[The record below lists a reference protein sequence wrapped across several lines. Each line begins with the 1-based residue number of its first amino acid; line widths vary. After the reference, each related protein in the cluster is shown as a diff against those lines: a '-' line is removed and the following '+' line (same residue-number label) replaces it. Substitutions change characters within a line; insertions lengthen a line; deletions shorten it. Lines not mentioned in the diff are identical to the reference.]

1 MVDLSYSNPLT
12 SNKKGFT
19 SDPTLLINFHY
30 LQYIT
35 NVFNMKAS
43 RVLLQKQNIF
53 RLKTELSNF
62 AEEGAT
68 LRQ

>member
-19 SDPTLLINFHY
+19 SEPTLLINFHY

-43 RVLLQKQNIF
+43 RVLAIT
-53 RLKTELSNF
+53 KTKYF
-62 AEEGAT
+62 
-68 LRQ
+68 QIKD